1 MTPEL
6 RALIKRRADE
16 KFRLPAAVAEFN
28 SQEEFDQH
36 ALSCEIQQQRRET
49 YISAQEEVYEKIE
62 EIRKAVEQRISEME
76 QALKQLPKDQIE
88 RVKGNLSSCDKIL
101 SIIDKHLKA

>member
-6 RALIKRRADE
+6 RASIKRRAEE
-16 KFRLPAAVAEFN
+16 KYPFVDKNAKMTFDVR
-28 SQEEFDQH
+28 QEVDRVTTW
-36 ALSCEIQQQRRET
+36 QRRAF
-49 YISAQEEVYEKIE
+49 ISAQEEVYEKIE

-76 QALKQLPKDQIE
+76 QALKQLPKDQHE

-101 SIIDKHLKA
+101 SIIDKHLK